1 MSGIRAKILSVSP
14 DLSKAELRVA
24 KFISENADRVPFLS
38 VHALADAAGVSVA
51 SVSRFVKK
59 AGFSNFKDFKVGLAR
74 EGGAHIHDMYRAI
87 TTDDTDDAIVRKV
100 FKGYELSIEDTL
112 SMLDVPALIEVSG
125 VLSACR
131 RVIFFGIGGSGIV
144 AQDAALRF
152 SHLDIQTESYSD
164 PLSIIIQVK
173 RLQPGDAAFGISH
186 SGRTKVTCEALQVAN
201 KNGVFTCGISNY
213 IRSPLSRHA
222 RFLFCT
228 AFPEDR
234 VKVAALSSRIA
245 QLCVIDAL
253 YLLTAKHKEQVWDTE
268 DLNRLIEQLLRL
280 K

>member
-1 MSGIRAKILSVSP
+1 MSGIKAKILSLTT
-14 DLSKAELRVA
+14 DLSRAELRVA
-24 KFISENADRVPFLS
+24 KFVTENADRVPFLS
-38 VHALADAAGVSVA
+38 VHALADAARVSVA

-59 AGFSNFKDFKVGLAR
+59 TGFSNYKDFKVGLAR
-74 EGGAHIHDMYRAI
+74 EAGANVHGMYRAI
-87 TTDDTDDAIVRKV
+87 TPRDTDDDIVRKV
-100 FKGYELSIEDTL
+100 FRGYELSIEDTL
-112 SMLDVPALIEVSG
+112 SMLDFPALIEVAEALN
-125 VLSACR
+125 VCR

-152 SHLDIQTESYSD
+152 SHLDIQAESYSD

-173 RLQPGDAAFGISH
+173 RLKPGDAAFGISH
-186 SGRTKVTCEALQVAN
+186 SGRTKVTCEALQVAE

-213 IRSPLSRHA
+213 LRSPLSRHT
-222 RFLFCT
+222 RYLFCT

-253 YLLTAKHKEQVWDTE
+253 YLLAARHRKKVWDTE
-268 DLNRLIEQLLRL
+268 DLNRLTEKLLRL